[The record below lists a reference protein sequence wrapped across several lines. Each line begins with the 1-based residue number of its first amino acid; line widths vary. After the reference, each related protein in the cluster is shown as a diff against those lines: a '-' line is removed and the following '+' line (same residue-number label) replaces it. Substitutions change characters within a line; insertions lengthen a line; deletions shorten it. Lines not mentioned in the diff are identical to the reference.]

1 MRIPLSALI
10 LVAVATV
17 GNGFGIGWNREVAYE
32 VTAGLVSFAFEGLFL
47 DGPALFSALLVRDRV
62 GTFAAEAIGCYV
74 IMLLAQIMGNAFSYG
89 GGDFYFGFGNGG
101 YGVGDGGYFYE
112 DGSAVGKERLESK
125 S

>member
-62 GTFAAEAIGCYV
+62 GTFAAGAIGSYV

-89 GGDFYFGFGNGG
+89 VEIFILVLGMAGTLW
-101 YGVGDGGYFYE
+101 VT
-112 DGSAVGKERLESK
+112 AVIFMKMDLR
-125 S
+125 